1 MADRGS
7 VVAAAALVAAV
18 FAGAPATVETTDPAN
33 CEPRPPETA
42 VPAHSSPGLADFGR
56 VTASLTG
63 ADGETQTLCV
73 LVANS
78 PELQGRGLMEVA
90 DAAELD
96 GADGMVFVWAEPTTA
111 RFYMWQTPLPLT
123 LAFFDNGGAWIG
135 GADMDPCVG
144 DDASVCERFSAPTPY
159 CVGLEVPRGT
169 FGDALG
175 PGASLSLDPIATSPA
190 TSTPPSCE
198 V

>member
-1 MADRGS
+1 VADP
-7 VVAAAALVAAV
+7 VLLVAASAIIGLL
-18 FAGAPATVETTDPAN
+18 AGSPAGVATTEPAN
-33 CEPRPPETA
+33 CEPRRQETA
-42 VPAHSSPGLADFGR
+42 ATAHTSLGLDDFGW
-56 VTASLTG
+56 VTASLDG
-63 ADGETQTLCV
+63 ADGAVYTLCV
-73 LVANS
+73 LVADT
-78 PELQGRGLMEVA
+78 PELRGRGLMDVA
-90 DAAELD
+90 DAADL
-96 GADGMVFVWAEPTTA
+96 GHADAMAFVWGEPTTA

-123 LAFFDNGGAWIG
+123 LAFFDAEGAWIG